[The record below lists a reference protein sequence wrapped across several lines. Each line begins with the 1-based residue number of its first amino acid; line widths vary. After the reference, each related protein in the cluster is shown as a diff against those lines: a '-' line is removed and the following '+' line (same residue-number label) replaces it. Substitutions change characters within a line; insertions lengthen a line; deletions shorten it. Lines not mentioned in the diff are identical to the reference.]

1 MRRFCDSKLLGLTLP
16 RYFFLLCNL
25 LNSSNAG
32 ITKPNPL
39 NSFLVNHPILS
50 TLSSQICPTC
60 FDSISIMYQ
69 ASYGFD
75 LINSKCLLNNGGS
88 TYLSKLDEIGISINE
103 GYEFDQIAKTALKL
117 LIKLNPRK
125 RYLANVSPKDIRLQ
139 EFFLKSGF
147 TGFEN
152 VYEMKK

>member
-1 MRRFCDSKLLGLTLP
+1 MPSYDEHVEFVMSKPYTNWYIIECDKK
-16 RYFFLLCNL
+16 N
-25 LNSSNAG
+25 
-32 ITKPNPL
+32 
-39 NSFLVNHPILS
+39 V
-50 TLSSQICPTC
+50 
-60 FDSISIMYQ
+60 
-69 ASYGFD
+69 
-75 LINSKCLLNNGGS
+75 GS

-147 TGFEN
+147 TGFEY
-152 VYEMKK
+152 VYEIKK

>member
-1 MRRFCDSKLLGLTLP
+1 MNSNIKLKQVTKNDIL
-16 RYFFLLCNL
+16 FLYEILKNK
-25 LNSSNAG
+25 NPNA
-32 ITKPNPL
+32 
-39 NSFLVNHPILS
+39 
-50 TLSSQICPTC
+50 
-60 FDSISIMYQ
+60 SISHKKMP
-69 ASYGFD
+69 SYDEHVEFVM
-75 LINSKCLLNNGGS
+75 SKPYTNWYIIECDKKNVGS